1 MKTINKIKGGKILAI
16 ALLAVLLLTSL
27 VGCGSSSVT
36 ISAPTVDA
44 DAFLDLD
51 KTECSMDGASLKNLA
66 EMLVAT
72 YDKVDST
79 YKTPEML
86 VAAYRGYDMLAEN
99 FDDNIIDPD
108 EVGEPN
114 LEAVVKL
121 LDKAKLVSSVDD
133 RANFDYSGI
142 NAADV
147 RVIINSIQTNV
158 ELDGKGGFW
167 DTLLG
172 WIGTALGWITNTLGG
187 GYYIIGICIFA
198 ILVEVLMLPLAIKQ
212 QKSSIKQAKL
222 RPKEMAIRKK
232 YAGRDDQVT
241 RQKVATEI
249 QELYQ
254 RENVSA
260 ASGCL
265 PLLIQMPIILALYNI
280 VVDPLHYVLG
290 QASGMSSALGLYYST
305 ARAAGGLG
313 ATVAQ
318 SRRGTIE
325 ILSRIGDQLEGIR
338 DFMLLR
344 NGEEVYGRM
353 SNMTIPNFTL
363 GGINLGEIP
372 SFNGTKILLLVP
384 VLTFVVY
391 FLSMRLTKKFTY
403 QPSNMTGVDE
413 RQAACSNWMMDITMP
428 LMSVYIAFV
437 VPALIGIYWMFK
449 SIISTLSR
457 FVISRVMPYPQFTE
471 EDYRAAEREYAGKAP
486 RRQEAGQYAYGR
498 DTKMVGG
505 KPKSLF
511 HMDDDDYV
519 ARIEEE
525 EQKEAEEKAT
535 DDAKSAAESRL
546 DGATIKEDS
555 RPRNNK
561 KNKDGQ

>member
-108 EVGEPN
+108 EAGEPN

-147 RVIINSIQTNV
+147 RVMINSIQTNV

-172 WIGTALGWITNTLGG
+172 WIGAALGWITNTLGG

>member
-44 DAFLDLD
+44 DAFLDFD

>member
-1 MKTINKIKGGKILAI
+1 MNKTKGARIVAVV
-16 ALLAVLLLTSL
+16 LLTVLLLTTL
-27 VGCGSSSVT
+27 VSCGTSRATTVPT
-36 ISAPTVDA
+36 PTVNT

-51 KTECSMDGASLKNLA
+51 KTECSLDAASLKNLA

-72 YDKVDST
+72 YNKVDDT

-86 VAAYRGYDMLAEN
+86 VAAYRGYDMLDPA
-99 FDDNIIDPD
+99 FDDTAIDPA
-108 EVGEPN
+108 EAGEPN
-114 LEAVVKL
+114 LAAVVKL
-121 LDKAKLVSSVDD
+121 LDAAKLKSDADSK
-133 RANFDYSGI
+133 ANFDYSGI

-147 RVIINSIQTNV
+147 EVIIRSIQTTV
-158 ELDGKGGFW
+158 DLDAKGGVW

-172 WIGTALGWITNTLGG
+172 WIGVALGWITGTLGG

-198 ILVEVLMLPLAIKQ
+198 ILVEILMLPLSIKQ

-222 RPKEMAIRKK
+222 KPKEMAIRKK

-260 ASGCL
+260 ASGCM

-280 VVDPLHYVLG
+280 VIDPLHYVLG
-290 QASGMSSALGLYYST
+290 QASGMSSALNLYYST
-305 ARAAGGLG
+305 ARAAGGFG
-313 ATVAQ
+313 HAATQAG
-318 SRRGTIE
+318 RGTIE
-325 ILSRIGDQLEGIR
+325 ILSNISKNLEGLK
-338 DFMLLR
+338 DFMLLG
-344 NGEEVYGRM
+344 NGEAVFERM
-353 SNMTIPNFTL
+353 NDITIPNFTL
-363 GGINLGEIP
+363 GSVNLGEIP
-372 SFNGTKILLLVP
+372 SFGGTKILLIVP

-403 QPSNMTGVDE
+403 QPSMAQSGVDE
-413 RQAACSNWMMDITMP
+413 KQAACSNWMMDIMMP
-428 LMSVYIAFV
+428 LMSVYITFI

-449 SIISTLSR
+449 SVLSTLSR
-457 FVISRVMPYPQFTE
+457 FIISRIFPYPKFTE

-486 RRQEAGQYAYGR
+486 KSTTPGQYSYGR

-505 KPKSLF
+505 RPKSLF

-519 ARIEEE
+519 AKI
-525 EQKEAEEKAT
+525 EAEEKKEAEQKAASE
-535 DDAKSAAESRL
+535 AKPAADSRL
-546 DGATIKEDS
+546 DGATLKEDD
-555 RPRNNK
+555 RPHK
-561 KNKDGQ
+561 DKNKGDGK